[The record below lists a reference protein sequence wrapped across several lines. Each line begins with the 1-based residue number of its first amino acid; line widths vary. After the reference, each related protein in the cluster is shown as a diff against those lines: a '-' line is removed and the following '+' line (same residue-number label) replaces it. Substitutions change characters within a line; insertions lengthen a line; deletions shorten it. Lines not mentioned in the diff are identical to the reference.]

1 MVHGITEYQM
11 REMNNSNISYRSIA
25 VLLFTILLS
34 SCLKETAVPIEST
47 FTARCQTKV
56 HNCHG
61 WRGCMGY
68 SRGFPARCDAKNDD
82 RRRYPAW

>member
-34 SCLKETAVPIEST
+34 SCLKETAVSIEST
-47 FTARCQTKV
+47 FTARWGEILSHLTRPKDE
-56 HNCHG
+56 
-61 WRGCMGY
+61 RGYDLSETGV
-68 SRGFPARCDAKNDD
+68 SDIFFQEAADGFCS
-82 RRRYPAW
+82 

>member
-11 REMNNSNISYRSIA
+11 REMNSGNISYRSIA
-25 VLLFTILLS
+25 VLLFTTLLS

-56 HNCHG
+56 HAYIVSKQHLYC
-61 WRGCMGY
+61 Y
-68 SRGFPARCDAKNDD
+68 SAQAMF
-82 RRRYPAW
+82 